1 MLNFK
6 VLRKGDGTGFLDA
19 LILRDMTILLS

>member
-6 VLRKGDGTGFLDA
+6 MLV
-19 LILRDMTILLS
+19 

>member
-6 VLRKGDGTGFLDA
+6 AT
-19 LILRDMTILLS
+19 

>member
-6 VLRKGDGTGFLDA
+6 VLTTL
-19 LILRDMTILLS
+19 

>member
-6 VLRKGDGTGFLDA
+6 N
-19 LILRDMTILLS
+19 